1 MERRPKMNDA
11 PWFPGAEENRVGA
24 ADVYLQRPSLPETR
38 MARTASIFL
47 LAGLA
52 FLLSE
57 ACHGTPST
65 RPAFRLEATPA
76 GADTRLTLI
85 APPDLKVSAR
95 LKPALELPDGT
106 VLRFDAPALTADSAY
121 FASPATAVIRGHHSH
136 VRGTLRASVCGV
148 TERVCHSVSL
158 RLES

>member
-1 MERRPKMNDA
+1 
-11 PWFPGAEENRVGA
+11 V
-24 ADVYLQRPSLPETR
+24 TR
-38 MARTASIFL
+38 LGGIAC
-47 LAGLA
+47 AGLA
-52 FLLSE
+52 FLLSG
-57 ACHGTPST
+57 ACHKTPST
-65 RPAFRLEATPA
+65 APALRLEATPA
-76 GADTRLTLI
+76 GADTRLTLV

-121 FASPATAVIRGHHSH
+121 FAVPASTLLSGHHRR
-136 VRGTLRASVCGV
+136 VRGILRASVCGV